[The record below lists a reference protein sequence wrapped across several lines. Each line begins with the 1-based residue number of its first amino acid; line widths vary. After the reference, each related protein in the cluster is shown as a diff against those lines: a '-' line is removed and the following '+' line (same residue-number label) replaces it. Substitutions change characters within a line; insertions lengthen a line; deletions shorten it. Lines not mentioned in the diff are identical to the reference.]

1 MIPVFTFTI
10 TKKDINNRSRGQFTV
25 FYMRTKNE
33 ISTTKNF
40 KGGIIRG
47 IPIQLLEKRKT

>member
-10 TKKDINNRSRGQFTV
+10 TKKDTNNISRGQLTV